1 MKLPNGQ
8 KVGVTFIDNFETFK
22 KIKAA
27 QIYQPDINTLII
39 RVERNA
45 DYDLKEEHDIINE
58 VSERLSYPMTIRVE
72 YVDKIPRTKSGKLRL
87 IISDI

>member
-1 MKLPNGQ
+1 MNYAFPLVRYDTGDVAAIDYDEKGNMYIARIEGREAEYLKLPNGQ

-45 DYDLKEEHDIINE
+45 DYD
-58 VSERLSYPMTIRVE
+58 
-72 YVDKIPRTKSGKLRL
+72 
-87 IISDI
+87 